1 MPRPIFDLRLPDEF
15 NQQKV
20 VLLGQIQCTFA
31 AAAEPPVTHPAG
43 GAKPPSGPRPEKLVG

>member
-1 MPRPIFDLRLPDEF
+1 LRLPDEF